1 MTGQVIS
8 AYLHFASILAL
19 GGILMAEWVLYR
31 QDMTLGQARL
41 LQRLDLHYL
50 FAAMVA
56 LGSGLARVVWY
67 GKGTSYYLDNT
78 VFWVKMGL
86 FVAIALLS
94 VAPTIHYLRWT
105 PRLKQGH
112 PPEISDRQFRTYRR
126 YLVAEAVLLI
136 LMPLAAVLMAR
147 GIGK

>member
-1 MTGQVIS
+1 
-8 AYLHFASILAL
+8 
-19 GGILMAEWVLYR
+19 
-31 QDMTLGQARL
+31 
-41 LQRLDLHYL
+41 
-50 FAAMVA
+50 
-56 LGSGLARVVWY
+56 VVWY

-112 PPEISDRQFRTYRR
+112 TPEISDRQFRTYRR

-147 GIGK
+147 GILK